1 MRTYLTGLVTAM
13 CIGCGANP
21 FAEVSGEV
29 SGYTLAPQTMFWGG
43 PFIVFV
49 DQPLDCMDMA
59 WVKRGT
65 NFRDGDA
72 APENLDEDIVGLLF
86 TYESEE
92 VVVQNTSLDGDAPV
106 DARLLVTR
114 DGALAVYKA
123 TSGELDLTEFTSKE
137 HALGS
142 FSLGFDEGDLS
153 GEFDVEWCRNLK
165 SRY

>member
-1 MRTYLTGLVTAM
+1 MTRSYFFGLAATLSL
-13 CIGCGANP
+13 GCGASP

-29 SGYTLAPQTMFWGG
+29 GDYSLVPQTMFWGG
-43 PFIVFV
+43 PFVVFV

-65 NFRDGDA
+65 NFRDGDE
-72 APENLDEDIVGLLF
+72 APLDENIVALLF

-106 DARLLVTR
+106 DARVLVTR

-123 TSGELDLTEFTSKE
+123 TSGELDVSEFTSKD
-137 HALGS
+137 HAMGS
-142 FSLGFDEGDLS
+142 FDLGFDDGNLS
-153 GEFDVEWCRNLK
+153 GDFQVEWCRNLK
-165 SRY
+165 TRY